1 MADHPVN
8 QVCDERFERL
18 DEAGSDT
25 ERKVEEHSQM
35 LAEHESLLA
44 AHSRQLQALTQKLDS
59 QGAILQQTQVTLATI
74 VASVTNVKA
83 ELDRL
88 NGWQMK
94 LIFFLVIALATLAGV
109 TKAAEIVGAF

>member
-1 MADHPVN
+1 M
-8 QVCDERFERL
+8 
-18 DEAGSDT
+18 
-25 ERKVEEHSQM
+25 
-35 LAEHESLLA
+35 
-44 AHSRQLQALTQKLDS
+44 
-59 QGAILQQTQVTLATI
+59 
-74 VASVTNVKA
+74 TNVKA